1 MAAPGG
7 VPSRGEVRARLAALE
22 SARRPEGLDL
32 TGMFEELF
40 VPNPAWPAGT
50 EILTDDHAPVNLLKE
65 GK

>member
-1 MAAPGG
+1 
-7 VPSRGEVRARLAALE
+7 VRARLAALE

-32 TGMFEELF
+32 TGMYDELLD
-40 VPNPAWPAGT
+40 PNPAWPAGT